1 MKAVPG
7 LQKFNKPT
15 MIIWAADDH
24 ELSASW
30 GKKLFD
36 EIPGTCRFE
45 LIPFCGHFW
54 QEEKPGEFAFIIR
67 EFFADEC
74 K

>member
-7 LQKFNKPT
+7 LKKFNKPT
-15 MIIWAADDH
+15 MVIRAADDH
-24 ELSASW
+24 ELSPSW

-36 EIPGTCRFE
+36 DIPGASRFE
-45 LIPFCGHFW
+45 LVPFCGHLW
-54 QEEKPGEFAFIIR
+54 QEEKPEEFACIIR
-67 EFFADEC
+67 EFVADNC